1 MKFFKSRWF
10 WIGLGVLVL
19 AGAVVAT
26 VAGRKGKVQSVT
38 LAPAKLK
45 DIVMKVKAPG
55 AIEPRTTVKI
65 SADVSGRVTRLAVQE
80 GDMVKRGDLLL
91 EIDNT
96 RFVSSVRQ
104 TQAQLTSSRA
114 RLERATDALRIES
127 QAYERRKTLFAQKL
141 LSTQEMD
148 QAENSFM
155 NARTEVAS
163 AREETSRLEAALV
176 GERDLLAKTTYR
188 APIDGRIV
196 GLNIEEGEIVVVGT
210 MNNPGTQIL
219 SVSDLSR
226 MQVVAD
232 VDETDVIDVQVGQKA
247 TITVDALPDTT
258 YEGTVMTVG
267 NSASQVSAGAA
278 TGETNFEVEVLFSH
292 TVAEVRPGMTAD
304 VEIDVKRMDQALTVP
319 IQCVVVRQPED
330 LEPRGAKKK
339 KAPRAPKEGEAASA
353 TAPTSEDELDP
364 KERKKRELTGVFVL
378 DGGKAAF
385 RRVKTGI
392 SSETDIAIAEGELKA
407 GERVVTGP
415 YKVLRDLRPGDAIE
429 LQKKGKGGKT
439 GGAR

>member
-1 MKFFKSRWF
+1 MKFFKSKWL
-10 WIGLGVLVL
+10 WITLGVLVL
-19 AGAVVAT
+19 AGAAAAT
-26 VAGRKGKVQSVT
+26 LAGKKGKVQSVT
-38 LAPAKLK
+38 LSPARVKE
-45 DIVMKVKAPG
+45 ITQRVKAPG

-65 SADVSGRVTRLAVQE
+65 SADLSGRVTRLAVEE
-80 GDMVKRGDLLL
+80 GDVVKRGDLLL

-104 TQAQLTSSRA
+104 TQAQLASSRA
-114 RLERATDALRIES
+114 RLERSADALRIES
-127 QAYERRKTLFAQKL
+127 QAYERRKALFAQKL

-148 QAENSFM
+148 QAENSYM
-155 NARTEVAS
+155 NARTEQAN
-163 AREETSRLEAALV
+163 AREETTRLEAALT

-196 GLNIEEGEIVVVGT
+196 GLNIEAGEIVVVGT

-258 YEGTVMTVG
+258 FEGTVTTVG
-267 NSASQVSAGAA
+267 NSASQTSAGGA

-292 TVAEVRPGMTAD
+292 TVPAVRPGMTAD
-304 VEIDVKRMDQALTVP
+304 VEIAVKRMEQALAVP

-330 LEPRGAKKK
+330 LEARGKKK
-339 KAPRAPKEGEAASA
+339 AKAPRAPKEGSA
-353 TAPTSEDELDP
+353 TNAATQTSDDELDP
-364 KERKKRELTGVFVL
+364 KERKKREITGVFVI
-378 DGGKAAF
+378 DGTKAAF
-385 RRVKTGI
+385 RRVVTGI
-392 SSETDIAIAEGELKA
+392 SSETDIAITGGELKA

-415 YKVLRDLRPGDAIE
+415 YKVLRDLRPGDGIE
-429 LQKKGKGGKT
+429 LQKKGKGGKP
-439 GGAR
+439 GGPS

>member
-1 MKFFKSRWF
+1 MKFFKSKWL
-10 WIGLGVLVL
+10 WIGLGVVVL
-19 AGAVVAT
+19 AVAT
-26 VAGRKGKVQSVT
+26 LATLQGRKGKVQSVT
-38 LAPAKLK
+38 LAPAKVK
-45 DIVMKVKAPG
+45 EIVQKVKAPG

-65 SADVSGRVTRLAVQE
+65 SADVSGRVTTLAVEE
-80 GDMVKRGDLLL
+80 GDLVKRGQLLL

-104 TQAQLTSSRA
+104 MQAQLASSRA
-114 RLERATDALRIES
+114 RLDRAKDALRIET
-127 QAYERRKTLFAQKL
+127 QAYERRKSLFASKL

-148 QAENSFM
+148 QAENSYM
-155 NARTEVAS
+155 NAQTELSS

-247 TITVDALPDTT
+247 TITVAALPDTT
-258 YEGTVMTVG
+258 FEGTVTTVG
-267 NSASQVSAGAA
+267 NSATQTTAGGA
-278 TGETNFEVEVLFSH
+278 TGETNFDVEVLFSH
-292 TVAEVRPGMTAD
+292 TVPEVRPGMTAD
-304 VEIDVKRMDQALTVP
+304 VEIEVKQLAKALAVP

-330 LEPRGAKKK
+330 LEERGKKK
-339 KAPRAPKEGEAASA
+339 PKAPTPPKEGAAANAATSA
-353 TAPTSEDELDP
+353 PDEELDP
-364 KERKKRELTGVFVL
+364 KERKKREITGVFVL
-378 DGGKAAF
+378 DGDKAAF
-385 RRVKTGI
+385 RRVVTGI
-392 SSETDIAIAEGELKA
+392 SSETDIAVVGGELKD

-415 YKVLRDLRPGDAIE
+415 YKVLRDLRPGDRIE
-429 LQKKGKGGKT
+429 MQKKGKGGKP